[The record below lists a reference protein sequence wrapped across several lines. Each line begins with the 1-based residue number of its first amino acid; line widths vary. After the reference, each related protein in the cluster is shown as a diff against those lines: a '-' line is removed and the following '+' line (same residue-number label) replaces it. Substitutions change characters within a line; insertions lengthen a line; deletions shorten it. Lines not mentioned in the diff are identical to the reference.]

1 MAVAEGFNCIS
12 NLPSSI
18 PVSFIRVS
26 PPGEWRY
33 SLVNRSIYLLFL
45 FEVPFP
51 SEIKANLIIII
62 IIIIIMIIIIII
74 MITYH
79 AKHTVTRFCHKNGL
93 K

>member
-45 FEVPFP
+45 FEVLFP

-62 IIIIIMIIIIII
+62 IIIIIII
-74 MITYH
+74 MITYD
-79 AKHTVTRFCHKNGL
+79 AKHTVTRFCHKNSL
-93 K
+93 KKR

>member
-62 IIIIIMIIIIII
+62 IIIII
-74 MITYH
+74 ITYH
-79 AKHTVTRFCHKNGL
+79 AKHITVTRFCQQNSL
-93 K
+93 KKR

>member
-62 IIIIIMIIIIII
+62 IIIIII
-74 MITYH
+74 MITYD
-79 AKHTVTRFCHKNGL
+79 AKHTVTRFCHKNSL
-93 K
+93 KKR

>member
-62 IIIIIMIIIIII
+62 NNNNDNNNNNNDNISCE
-74 MITYH
+74 TH
-79 AKHTVTRFCHKNGL
+79 SDTFL
-93 K
+93 S

>member
-62 IIIIIMIIIIII
+62 IIIIIMI
-74 MITYH
+74 TYH
-79 AKHTVTRFCHKNGL
+79 AKHTVTRFCHKNSL
-93 K
+93 KKR

>member
-33 SLVNRSIYLLFL
+33 SLVNWSIYLLFL
-45 FEVPFP
+45 FEVLFP

-62 IIIIIMIIIIII
+62 IIIIII
-74 MITYH
+74 MITYD
-79 AKHTVTRFCHKNGL
+79 AKHTVTRFCHKNSL
-93 K
+93 KKR

>member
-62 IIIIIMIIIIII
+62 III
-74 MITYH
+74 MITYD
-79 AKHTVTRFCHKNGL
+79 AKHTVTRFCHKNSL
-93 K
+93 KKR

>member
-62 IIIIIMIIIIII
+62 IIIIIVII

-79 AKHTVTRFCHKNGL
+79 AKHITVTRFCHQNSL
-93 K
+93 KKR